1 MLHDRVMIRPGSAG
15 ERTTRAGILIPAT
28 AEVARRLVWGD
39 VAGVGQHVR
48 SVKVGD
54 RVLFHPDDQLEAEV
68 GGDVY
73 LVLRERDLHA
83 VAMQEATGG
92 TGLYL

>member
-1 MLHDRVMIRPGSAG
+1 M
-15 ERTTRAGILIPAT
+15 
-28 AEVARRLVWGD
+28 
-39 VAGVGQHVR
+39 
-48 SVKVGD
+48 KVGD

-68 GGDVY
+68 GGDIY

-83 VAMQEATGG
+83 VAMQEPTGG